1 MDKNQTIDYEAIR
14 ARVDKR
20 YDKIKEFAMH
30 FTAYA
35 MTITAI
41 AALNANVFGDS
52 GFLKIILYLIIF
64 GWGIGIAIHGTET
77 LFEAVIFPHRKE
89 RAVQREIE
97 LALWEREGRVPSF
110 IGKRKNTDYAVRLG
124 NDGEIVPVHAWE
136 EEAAYQRNDRG

>member
-1 MDKNQTIDYEAIR
+1 MDKKQTIDYEAIR

-20 YDKIKEFAMH
+20 YDKMNEFAKH
-30 FTAYA
+30 LTAYI

-41 AALNANVFGDS
+41 AVLNANVFGDS
-52 GFLKIILYLIIF
+52 GALKILLYFTIF
-64 GWGIGIAIHGTET
+64 GWGIGVATHGTET
-77 LFEAVIFPHRKE
+77 LFETIILPHRKE

-110 IGKRKNTDYAVRLG
+110 IGKRKNSDYAVRLG
-124 NDGEIVPVHAWE
+124 NDGEIVPVQAWE